1 MDKHLHPRGTAITWG
16 QPLPFHPKHESLAL
30 RSPDSFSQ
38 PLHPAARQ
46 LGCEGRVP
54 PCLALSL
61 LLQQGFEH
69 GAKCC
74 PDPPGRPQVNSG
86 MTGCSPGWGSRCVT
100 EPRGP
105 GVAAHHSLLWPQA
118 HWSHPHGLLSGAELA
133 VSGFVFQF
141 SKQRRTL
148 CAMKTGHTWG
158 SPRAGGGVQMPVG
171 NVPSPW
177 KPTPWGSLWP
187 RSLTRGQLQA
197 SCARAPHKETGNV
210 SLSSTANTAA
220 RSTLLRP
227 SLVAQRPQGA
237 PRPPCWAG
245 PKDGKG
251 QQEALK
257 LHGEKGQGFRQKP
270 LTWTKGL

>member
-1 MDKHLHPRGTAITWG
+1 MLPRPSRPTSGELG
-16 QPLPFHPKHESLAL
+16 DDGVQPG
-30 RSPDSFSQ
+30 
-38 PLHPAARQ
+38 
-46 LGCEGRVP
+46 LGEPVCDRAP
-54 PCLALSL
+54 RA
-61 LLQQGFEH
+61 
-69 GAKCC
+69 
-74 PDPPGRPQVNSG
+74 
-86 MTGCSPGWGSRCVT
+86 GSRCPSQPPLAASALVT
-100 EPRGP
+100 SPRSSQWCRAGR
-105 GVAAHHSLLWPQA
+105 V
-118 HWSHPHGLLSGAELA
+118 
-133 VSGFVFQF
+133 GFCFSVF
-141 SKQRRTL
+141 KQRRTL

-177 KPTPWGSLWP
+177 KPTPWGSPWP